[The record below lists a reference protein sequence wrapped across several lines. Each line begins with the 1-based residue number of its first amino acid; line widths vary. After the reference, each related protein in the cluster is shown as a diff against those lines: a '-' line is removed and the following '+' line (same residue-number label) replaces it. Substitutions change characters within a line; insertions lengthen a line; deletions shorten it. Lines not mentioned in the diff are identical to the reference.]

1 MSCKSYFFSRSLR
14 ITHAVTRWKS
24 DIVVNGSYLENCADS
39 RSNSFARTKERKL
52 RPYLKKS
59 VLWVLFLAA
68 AFCPSMIFGQAHDA
82 AGSNFSLTLVG
93 DSIIET
99 PISVRQSE
107 PRFMA
112 AVQAVRN
119 GDAAFTNLE
128 LTFPGRNAY
137 PAGKPRNSWIS
148 SDPSML
154 KELQWFGFNLFAAA
168 NNHSLD
174 YGIQGL
180 LDTIQVL
187 RQDNAVFAGI
197 GENLGEARAP
207 GYLSTANGRI
217 ALIAC
222 ASTFQEDEPAGAA
235 RSDLRGRPGLNPL
248 RHETRYLVNAASLEA
263 LEHIKQDLKLG
274 DTQKGSGPTR
284 SVDFSFPASS
294 VYPIHVKFELGEKSG
309 VISTPDPVDL
319 AALTHSI
326 RDAKGMA
333 DYVLA
338 SIHAHEGAPGPD
350 SREVPAQFLIEFAH
364 AAIDAGADVVVGHG
378 PHVLRGIEVYKGKVI
393 FYSLGNFIFE
403 NWLVVPEPSE
413 FYQDFGLGPDAL
425 PSELYDARSDHERRD
440 EPANPLIWQSAIA
453 HVQFRDGHPSEVTLT
468 PITLGF
474 GRRRPDRGYPQ
485 VPDTAQA
492 AEILSR
498 LQKLSQPFGTKIV
511 IKNDVGIIEIEK

>member
-1 MSCKSYFFSRSLR
+1 MRQLLFVGKG
-14 ITHAVTRWKS
+14 IIGA
-24 DIVVNGSYLENCADS
+24 
-39 RSNSFARTKERKL
+39 
-52 RPYLKKS
+52 
-59 VLWVLFLAA
+59 LFLVAA
-68 AFCPSMIFGQAHDA
+68 LFPASSPAQSHEPLVPDFNLS
-82 AGSNFSLTLVG
+82 LVG

-99 PISVRQSE
+99 SISVRQND

-112 AVQAVRN
+112 AVKAVRN
-119 GDAAFTNLE
+119 GDAIFTNLE
-128 LTFPGRNAY
+128 LTFPSRNAY

-148 SDPSML
+148 SDPATL
-154 KELQWFGFNLFAAA
+154 KELQWVGFNIFAAA

-187 RQDNAVFAGI
+187 RQDHAVFAGI

-207 GYLSTANGRI
+207 AYLSTANGRI

-222 ASTFQEDEPAGAA
+222 ASTFIDDEPAGAA
-235 RSDLRGRPGLNPL
+235 RPDLRGRPGINPL
-248 RHETRYLVNAASLEA
+248 RHETRYLVNAASLKA
-263 LEHIKQDLKLG
+263 LQQIKQDLKLG
-274 DTQKGSGPTR
+274 KPSQGTEPSQ

-294 VYPIHVKFELGEKSG
+294 IYPIHVKFELSDKPGI
-309 VISTPDPVDL
+309 ISIPDPSDL

-350 SREVPAQFLIEFAH
+350 PREVPAQFLIEFAH

-378 PHVLRGIEVYKGKVI
+378 PHVLRGIEIYKGKVI

-403 NWLVVPEPSE
+403 NWLVVPNPSE
-413 FYQDFGLGPDAL
+413 FYQDFGLGPDSL

-440 EPANPLIWQSAIA
+440 EPANPLIWQTVIA
-453 HVQFRDGHPSEVTLT
+453 HVQFRNGNPTEVTLT
-468 PITLGF
+468 PVTLGF
-474 GRRRPDRGYPQ
+474 GRKRPDRGFPQ
-485 VPDTAQA
+485 VADAVLA
-492 AEILSR
+492 SEILSR
-498 LQKLSQPFGTKIV
+498 MQKLSQPFGTTIA

>member
-1 MSCKSYFFSRSLR
+1 MKRHIVTQGLCFRNSANLESGSFSKTKQRNLRYNNQQKSF
-14 ITHAVTRWKS
+14 
-24 DIVVNGSYLENCADS
+24 
-39 RSNSFARTKERKL
+39 
-52 RPYLKKS
+52 
-59 VLWVLFLAA
+59 LWALLLAA
-68 AFCPSMIFGQAHDA
+68 MLCASVTFGQAPDTSKPDFNLA
-82 AGSNFSLTLVG
+82 LVG

-99 PISVRQSE
+99 PVSVHQND

-148 SDPSML
+148 SDPATL

-187 RQDNAVFAGI
+187 KQDNAVFAGI

-217 ALIAC
+217 ALVAC
-222 ASTFQEDEPAGAA
+222 ASTFQDDEPAGAA

-263 LEHIKQDLKLG
+263 LEKIKQDLKLG
-274 DTQKGSGPTR
+274 ESEKGSEPPR

-294 VYPIHVKFELGEKSG
+294 VYPIHVKFELSEKSG
-309 VISTPDPVDL
+309 VLSTPDPADL
-319 AALTHSI
+319 AGLTHSI
-326 RDAKGMA
+326 RDAKGMS

-350 SREVPAQFLIEFAH
+350 SREVPPQFLIEFAH

-425 PSELYDARSDHERRD
+425 PSELYDARSDYERRD

-453 HVQFRDGHPSEVTLT
+453 HVRFRDGRPAEVILT

-474 GRRRPDRGYPQ
+474 GRKRPDRGYPQ
-485 VPDTAQA
+485 VADPALV

-511 IKNDVGIIEIEK
+511 VKDDVGIIEIEK